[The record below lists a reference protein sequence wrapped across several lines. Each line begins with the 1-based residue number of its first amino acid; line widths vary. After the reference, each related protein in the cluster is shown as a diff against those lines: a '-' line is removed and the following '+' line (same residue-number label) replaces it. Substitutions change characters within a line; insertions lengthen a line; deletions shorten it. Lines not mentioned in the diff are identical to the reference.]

1 MLGSIIGDIIG
12 STYEL
17 RPVKRTDFP
26 LFPQGSRFTDDSVLT
41 AAVAEKPAGYLPV
54 SSSGNVVYYVRLGN
68 APGYELTMDRIRY
81 MLILLP

>member
-1 MLGSIIGDIIG
+1 MTRTARLLTI
-12 STYEL
+12 STYEDGKAGEVVL
-17 RPVKRTDFP
+17 E
-26 LFPQGSRFTDDSVLT
+26 LLT

>member
-1 MLGSIIGDIIG
+1 MTAAYDKDGRLLTI
-12 STYEL
+12 STYEDGKAGEVVL
-17 RPVKRTDFP
+17 E
-26 LFPQGSRFTDDSVLT
+26 LLT

>member
-1 MLGSIIGDIIG
+1 MRISGRGVTAAYDKDGRLLTI
-12 STYEL
+12 STYEDGKAGEVVL
-17 RPVKRTDFP
+17 E
-26 LFPQGSRFTDDSVLT
+26 LLT

>member
-1 MLGSIIGDIIG
+1 MVL
-12 STYEL
+12 EL
-17 RPVKRTDFP
+17 
-26 LFPQGSRFTDDSVLT
+26 LT

>member
-26 LFPQGSRFTDDSVLT
+26 LFPRAAASPMT
-41 AAVAEKPAGYLPV
+41 AC
-54 SSSGNVVYYVRLGN
+54 
-68 APGYELTMDRIRY
+68 
-81 MLILLP
+81 